1 MTMHIFSEVFPML
14 LLDANPLTQGGSKI
28 KRL

>member
-14 LLDANPLTQGGSKI
+14 LLDANPLTQGGAKSNE
-28 KRL
+28 